1 MSIERETII
10 EQPVHRETVVTT
22 TGRSGSGT
30 LFAVLAAVVL
40 VLLALWLFST
50 VTGGGSVDLPTVSV
64 SR

>member
-10 EQPVHRETVVTT
+10 ERPVQHETVVTDT
-22 TGRSGSGT
+22 RGSGNGVV
-30 LFAVLAAVVL
+30 FAVLAAVVL

-64 SR
+64 TP